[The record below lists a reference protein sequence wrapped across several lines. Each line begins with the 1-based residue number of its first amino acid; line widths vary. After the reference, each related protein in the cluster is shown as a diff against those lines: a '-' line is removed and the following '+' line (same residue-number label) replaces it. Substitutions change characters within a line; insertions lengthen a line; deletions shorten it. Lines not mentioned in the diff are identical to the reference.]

1 MVKGT
6 GRLTRR
12 MDHGGLEI
20 DRALR
25 MGPGAGARGLR
36 MALLIGVIAL
46 TGPGQSPAGAA
57 PQVSEEYQVK
67 AAFLYNFVK
76 FVEWPKDRF
85 SSDKDP
91 IVIGV
96 VGKDPFGEAL
106 DQVAQKPVKDRTLV
120 IKRFPSCPSED
131 TDPVHP
137 QLDAIRQCHVLFVC
151 PSEKKVS
158 KRLVAALGDAA
169 ILIVGDTSGFLEEG
183 GMVNF
188 LVEERKVRFEI
199 GLAKAR
205 SAKLDISSQLLRLAK
220 RVDEGK

>member
-1 MVKGT
+1 MVKGI
-6 GRLTRR
+6 GRMIRA
-12 MDHGGLEI
+12 MDYSGLEM
-20 DRALR
+20 DRAL
-25 MGPGAGARGLR
+25 GKEAGGRGLR
-36 MALLIGVIAL
+36 RALLIGAIAL
-46 TGPGQSPAGAA
+46 ASLGPNPAGAA

-76 FVEWPKDRF
+76 FIEWPKERF

-120 IKRFPSCPSED
+120 IKRLPSCPSED
-131 TDPVHP
+131 ADPVHP
-137 QLDAIRQCHVLFVC
+137 QIDAIRQCHVLFVC

-169 ILIVGDTSGFLEEG
+169 ILTVGDTSGFLEEG
-183 GMVNF
+183 GMINF

-205 SAKLDISSQLLRLAK
+205 SAKMDISSQLLRLAK